1 MNQIQEVLEWLEKPV
16 DIKRLVR
23 ELAFS
28 LEDFEEANRLQPR
41 LFLEAGRYLTGAVLQ
56 KSRAETQ
63 LETQIAKEGLTLR
76 ELKASGKR
84 GTITDKGIADMVNS
98 NDDVLKLKRKVSVAN
113 ANEVWA
119 KQLLKAYDQRL
130 TVLSNITKIR
140 TGEMATELR
149 AVKERSAIS
158 EMRRTVDRIR
168 PPKDV

>member
-16 DIKRLVR
+16 DIRQLVR

-28 LEDFEEANRLQPR
+28 LDDFEDANRRQPR
-41 LFLEAGRYLTGAVLQ
+41 LFLEAGKYLTGAVLQ

-63 LETQIAKEGLTLR
+63 LETEVAKTGLRLR
-76 ELKASGKR
+76 ELKKS
-84 GTITDKGIADMVNS
+84 TDKGIADMVNA
-98 NDDVLKLKRKVSVAN
+98 DEAVLKLKKKVSVAN
-113 ANEVWA
+113 ANAVWA
-119 KQLLKAYDQRL
+119 KQLLAAYDQRL

-149 AVKERSAIS
+149 AVKERSAID